1 MMRLLCL
8 LLFLV
13 TGPAIAV
20 QPDEILPD
28 PALESRA
35 RAISQLIRC
44 PVCQGENID
53 ESNAPIAR
61 DLRLLVRER
70 LVAGD
75 SDEAT
80 VAYITDRYGEFV
92 LFRPEAR
99 GANLILWVTG
109 PVLLG
114 AGLIGAGLYLRRR
127 GSGREAAAADLTDDE
142 KGRLAE
148 ILGK

>member
-1 MMRLLCL
+1 MLRVLWL

-61 DLRLLVRER
+61 DLRLLIRER

-75 SDEAT
+75 SDQAV

-114 AGLIGAGLYLRRR
+114 AGMIGAGLYLRRR
-127 GSGREAAAADLTDDE
+127 SAGREAAADLTDDE